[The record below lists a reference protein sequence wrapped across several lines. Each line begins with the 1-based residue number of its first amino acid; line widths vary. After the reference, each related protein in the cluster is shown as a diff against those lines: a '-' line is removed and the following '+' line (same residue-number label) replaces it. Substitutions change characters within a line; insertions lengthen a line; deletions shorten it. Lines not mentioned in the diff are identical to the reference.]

1 MIIEF
6 FYSIKAAP
14 QQTSTKHL
22 TKQRQLNLG
31 ALSVEP
37 TDNCVHMQPYP
48 ERSLFKKP
56 YGVFKSITDDKILI
70 K

>member
-6 FYSIKAAP
+6 FHSIKAAP
-14 QQTSTKHL
+14 QQTS

-48 ERSLFKKP
+48 AYCLFKKP
-56 YGVFKSITDDKILI
+56 YGVFKSMTDDKILT